1 MRGGEVFPDQL
12 LISPGIPA
20 PRKRLDVVR
29 RRRQAREIQAE
40 AADERPT
47 IGLRRRGE
55 PGVIERLE
63 DEGIDGVGRGGR
75 HGGDGRTLGCDESP
89 VRLIFGA
96 FRDPAFQDLLLRP
109 GQAVVGLGRRHLLF
123 RVVAENPANEFAGL
137 GLARLERADREGN
150 VALIQSQLGL
160 ALILIRAVAPKTI
173 LRKNRP
179 DLAVEAQ
186 PFRGAARGRPAAESG
201 ERDQQAGQ
209 RSPPAHKK

>member
-1 MRGGEVFPDQL
+1 M
-12 LISPGIPA
+12 S
-20 PRKRLDVVR
+20 
-29 RRRQAREIQAE
+29 
-40 AADERPT
+40 
-47 IGLRRRGE
+47 E
-55 PGVIERLE
+55 PVIEIPPGFVPLRF
-63 DEGIDGVGRGGR
+63 RSAY
-75 HGGDGRTLGCDESP
+75 LGYLGPFYEA
-89 VRLIFGA
+89 R
-96 FRDPAFQDLLLRP
+96 RD